1 LWLGGEFKKL
11 GGSWTPA
18 SQSCSGT
25 RPKAGGQTSQYF
37 LGRLSCQARFEVAPE
52 AFPVLLRERGAEGPG
67 WSLAEQER
75 RPVVLEV
82 GEGSWRVE
90 CANLDRLEPRCREQL
105 FEGAGL
111 AQREPLCLGE
121 AGMSGTDRPPPI
133 GRSPTSASRPR
144 RPRRRP
150 RSCLRARPPSLAGAA
165 RRSAPR
171 AAPDVDPARPA
182 GRSSHPENCSAT
194 GRLHRPM

>member
-1 LWLGGEFKKL
+1 
-11 GGSWTPA
+11 
-18 SQSCSGT
+18 
-25 RPKAGGQTSQYF
+25 
-37 LGRLSCQARFEVAPE
+37 VAPE

-121 AGMSGTDRPPPI
+121 AGIVGN
-133 GRSPTSASRPR
+133 RSTTAHRKKPNICIS
-144 RPRRRP
+144 
-150 RSCLRARPPSLAGAA
+150 PPS
-165 RRSAPR
+165 SQ
-171 AAPDVDPARPA
+171 
-182 GRSSHPENCSAT
+182 T
-194 GRLHRPM
+194 